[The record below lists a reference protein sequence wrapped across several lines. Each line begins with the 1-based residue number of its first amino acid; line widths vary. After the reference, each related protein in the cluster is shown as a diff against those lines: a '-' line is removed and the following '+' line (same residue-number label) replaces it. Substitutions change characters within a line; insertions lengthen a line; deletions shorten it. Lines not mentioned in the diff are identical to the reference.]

1 MSDPSKDPLL
11 SGYRRFRAEHWP
23 EAHAEYETL
32 AEKGQK
38 PHTLIVACSDSRA
51 DPALIFDAKPG
62 ELFVVRNVANL
73 VPPYEPDGKLHGV
86 SAALEFGVKVLGV
99 KRIVVMGHAH
109 CGGVNAM
116 INGAPDVVADFVAP
130 WIAQG
135 TPVVQH
141 VAETVA
147 PNELERAAEEAAP
160 TQLRGDQGAV
170 HLTPELEQFARD
182 RVNTGRYASMS
193 EVVRDGLRLL
203 QDQEVARQSAEAA
216 RREELARQQEES
228 ARRQLAFKAM
238 LDRWSAM
245 PSIDIGPWTR
255 EELYD

>member
-1 MSDPSKDPLL
+1 MSDIEDELTA
-11 SGYRRFRAEHWP
+11 GYRRFRAEHWP
-23 EAHAEYETL
+23 TAHAEYEAL
-32 AEKGQK
+32 ATKGQK

-62 ELFVVRNVANL
+62 ELFVLRNVANL

-116 INGAPDVVADFVAP
+116 INGAPDIVADFVGP

-147 PNELERAAEEAAP
+147 HDQLERAAEEAIVRLSIRN
-160 TQLRGDQGAV
+160 LRTFPWIAEREAKG
-170 HLTPELEQFARD
+170 ELEL
-182 RVNTGRYASMS
+182 S
-193 EVVRDGLRLL
+193 GLHFGI
-203 QDQEVARQSAEAA
+203 AEGALTVMTDKP
-216 RREELARQQEES
+216 RFEPLA
-228 ARRQLAFKAM
+228 
-238 LDRWSAM
+238 
-245 PSIDIGPWTR
+245 
-255 EELYD
+255 

>member
-1 MSDPSKDPLL
+1 MSDTDDELTA
-11 SGYRRFRAEHWP
+11 GYRRFRADHWP
-23 EAHAEYETL
+23 TARAEYESL
-32 AEKGQK
+32 ATKGQK

-116 INGAPDVVADFVAP
+116 LHGAPDSCADFVAP
-130 WIAQG
+130 WVAQG
-135 TPVVQH
+135 TPVVRH

-147 PNELERAAEEAAP
+147 ADEVERAAEEAIVRLSIRN
-160 TQLRGDQGAV
+160 LRTFPWIAEREAKGELHLSGLHFGIAEGA
-170 HLTPELEQFARD
+170 LTALTDKPRFEP
-182 RVNTGRYASMS
+182 
-193 EVVRDGLRLL
+193 
-203 QDQEVARQSAEAA
+203 
-216 RREELARQQEES
+216 LA
-228 ARRQLAFKAM
+228 
-238 LDRWSAM
+238 
-245 PSIDIGPWTR
+245 
-255 EELYD
+255 

>member
-1 MSDPSKDPLL
+1 MTDELTD
-11 SGYRRFRAEHWP
+11 GYHRFRQNRWPAER
-23 EAHAEYETL
+23 AEYEAL
-32 AEKGQK
+32 AANGQK
-38 PHTLIVACSDSRA
+38 PHTLVVACSDSRA

-116 INGAPDVVADFVAP
+116 INGAPEIVADFVAP

-135 TPVVQH
+135 APVVQH

-147 PNELERAAEEAAP
+147 PDQLERAAEEAIVRLSIRNLRTFPWIAEREAKGEL
-160 TQLRGDQGAV
+160 QLSGLHFGIAEGA
-170 HLTPELEQFARD
+170 LTALTDKPRFEP
-182 RVNTGRYASMS
+182 
-193 EVVRDGLRLL
+193 
-203 QDQEVARQSAEAA
+203 
-216 RREELARQQEES
+216 
-228 ARRQLAFKAM
+228 
-238 LDRWSAM
+238 LD
-245 PSIDIGPWTR
+245 
-255 EELYD
+255 